1 MLSLMVLTSFLV
13 RITVGLTVAF
23 LLPLIYGINLPNNP
37 SSTSDFLV
45 DRILGPL
52 LFLELP
58 DLTDYSV
65 MLRRTINQSN

>member
-1 MLSLMVLTSFLV
+1 MLSLIVVISFLL

-23 LLPLIYGINLPNNP
+23 LLPLVYEVRLPKSA

-45 DRILGPL
+45 DIILGPL

-58 DLTDYSV
+58 DLTDYAHY
-65 MLRRTINQSN
+65 TAPYH